1 LNSLSRCTLPLLL
14 SLPLAA
20 AAADTAALRGIVDAT
35 IRPLM
40 AEHDLPGMAVA
51 VTVGGESA
59 VFNYG
64 LASRAGNK
72 AVDERTVFEI
82 GSVSKTFAATL
93 AAYAQVQGK
102 LALTDHPSKYWP
114 ALKGSA
120 VDKATLLHLGTY
132 TPGGLPLQFPDE
144 LTDPEPLR
152 YYRDWKPAAAPGA
165 IREYSNPSLG
175 LFGHLTARALGRDY
189 GDAVE
194 RLLFPAFGMTSSYI
208 NLPDS
213 ARQDYA
219 WGYKD
224 GKPVHFTDEPFS
236 AVTYGVRTTAADLLR
251 FVQANMA
258 PQQLDPA
265 MRRAVEATH
274 IGYFQVGGMTQG
286 LGWEQY
292 AYPVKLQTLLEGNSN
307 SMIWDPHPSRRLQ
320 PARAPTTPTLFN
332 KTGSTG
338 GFGAYVAFVPAQKI
352 GIVMLANKSYPI
364 PARVT
369 AAYAILQA
377 LASQD
382 APQK

>member
-1 LNSLSRCTLPLLL
+1 MNTLQRCTLPLFL

-20 AAADTAALRGIVDAT
+20 AAADTAALRAIVDAT
-35 IRPLM
+35 VRPLM

-51 VTVGGESA
+51 VTVGGQSA

-93 AAYAQVQGK
+93 AAYAQVEGK

-114 ALKGSA
+114 AMKGSA
-120 VDKATLLHLGTY
+120 IDKATLLHLGTY
-132 TPGGLPLQFPDE
+132 TAGGLPLQFPDE

-152 YYRDWKPAAAPGA
+152 YYRDWRPAARPGA
-165 IREYSNPSLG
+165 VREYSNPSLG

-189 GDAVE
+189 ADAVE

-208 NLPDS
+208 NLPES

-219 WGYKD
+219 WGYQG

-274 IGYFQVGGMTQG
+274 LGYFQVGGMTQG

-292 AYPVKLQTLLEGNSN
+292 AYPVKLETLLEGNSE
-307 SMIWDPHPSRRLQ
+307 SMIWERHR
-320 PARAPTTPTLFN
+320 ARAVATPAAPTLFN

-338 GFGAYVAFVPAQKI
+338 GFGAYVMFVPAQKI
-352 GIVMLANKSYPI
+352 GIVMLANKNYPI

-369 AAYAILQA
+369 AAYAILRR
-377 LASQD
+377 LAQ
-382 APQK
+382 Q